1 VVENAVAARPVEQ
14 AGPNRARWAFLGL
27 DRLPTARRRWLI
39 AVVTAALLV
48 TAMGLLLIAGAWRDD
63 HAIESRLGKADAD
76 VQSVAFDR
84 TVVRFTT
91 PDGTTHI
98 PYNGVLYPQDLQ
110 AGQRVQIEYDT
121 AHPDELV
128 RVAGRD
134 YRLAFL
140 PVGMLFAITW
150 AVAAGLIWWL
160 RRPRTPA
167 TT

>member
-1 VVENAVAARPVEQ
+1 MTRPGEQ
-14 AGPNRARWAFLGL
+14 TGRPPSRWAFLGL
-27 DRLPTARRRWLI
+27 DGLAPSRRIWLV
-39 AVVTAALLV
+39 AAVTAALLI

-63 HAIESRLGKADAD
+63 HAIESRLGRTDAD
-76 VQSVAFDR
+76 VLSVAFDR

-91 PDGTTHI
+91 PDGAAHI

-110 AGQRVQIEYDT
+110 TGERVQVEYDT
-121 AHPDELV
+121 AHPDNLV

-134 YRLAFL
+134 YRLTFL
-140 PVGMLFAITW
+140 PFGMLIGITW